1 MRFKHF
7 SAVKILNAK
16 LLWWVKKWPLSLFNI
31 NGRVL
36 FSLTGGGLY
45 KEAEALPSEIQKDL
59 LSLSFLVTSLFRIN
73 KYTYTKTYKPA
84 NTQGYS
90 QVHREFFKEI
100 ACQANGEYSFAYVAY
115 NLSDKFAPGLIYNY
129 HENKFSIKEAYCQG
143 ENRVIS
149 AAKLSSLAIALW
161 GRDVVWFG
169 CEKRVSLRRSN
180 LEG

>member
-1 MRFKHF
+1 MNW
-7 SAVKILNAK
+7 L
-16 LLWWVKKWPLSLFNI
+16 I

-45 KEAEALPSEIQKDL
+45 KEAGALPSEIQKDL

-90 QVHREFFKEI
+90 QIHREFFKEI

-115 NLSDKFAPGLIYNY
+115 DFGDKFSSSIINY
-129 HENKFSIKEAYCQG
+129 HQNKFSIREAYCQG
-143 ENRVIS
+143 ETRVIC
-149 AAKLSSLAIALW
+149 AGKRSSLAIV
-161 GRDVVWFG
+161 D
-169 CEKRVSLRRSN
+169 
-180 LEG
+180 